1 MAKNTINFP
10 QIVKAMKNYA
20 YTGYIGVEY
29 VRMDVDV
36 VPDVDNIS
44 ETILMRDLIIS
55 SWRDNS

>member
-1 MAKNTINFP
+1 
-10 QIVKAMKNYA
+10 MKNYN
-20 YTGYIGVEY
+20 YSGYIGVEY

-44 ETILMRDLIIS
+44 ETILMRDLFIS